1 MIVFCGEFFC
11 TLTFYYLTLS
21 IPVKGRYGSDKF
33 YFLAMV
39 LPFLSEYSGTI
50 IFSSARYSSKYERT
64 FRFKII
70 KLFACA

>member
-11 TLTFYYLTLS
+11 TLTFYYPAIS
-21 IPVKGRYGSDKF
+21 IPAKGRF
-33 YFLAMV
+33 RQIYFLAMV

-70 KLFACA
+70 KLFACG